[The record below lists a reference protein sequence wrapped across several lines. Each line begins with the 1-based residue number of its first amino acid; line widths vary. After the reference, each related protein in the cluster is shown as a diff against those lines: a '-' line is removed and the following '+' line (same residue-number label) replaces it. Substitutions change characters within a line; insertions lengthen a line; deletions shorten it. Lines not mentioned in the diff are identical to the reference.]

1 MNPYITMPQITRET
15 SSGFIKDTLQDE
27 MFQHRE
33 VLCIGEINTD
43 SVNSLII
50 QLHHLHRQS
59 PDSEITMYIN
69 SPGGEVTSGLALYDV
84 MQGISCSIRTV
95 CMGTA
100 ASMGALLF
108 LSGNQRDILP
118 HSKVMLHDP
127 LVSGGIGGS
136 ALEVERRAQQLM
148 QTREI
153 TARIIAKH
161 TGKTL
166 KKIYEVTKQDSYF
179 NAEEAVA
186 FGLADRI
193 ITEMR
198 GGI

>member
-1 MNPYITMPQITRET
+1 MIIYTPQITRET
-15 SSGFIKDTLQDE
+15 SSGFIKDTLQEE
-27 MFQHRE
+27 MFQYRE

-59 PDSEITMYIN
+59 PDGKITMYIN

-84 MQGISCSIRTV
+84 MQGLPCPIRTV

-153 TARIIAKH
+153 TASIIAKH
-161 TGKTL
+161 TGKML
-166 KKIYEVTKQDSYF
+166 KEIYKITAKDTYF
-179 NAEEAVA
+179 DAKAAVA

-193 ITEMR
+193 VTEMR

>member
-1 MNPYITMPQITRET
+1 MSIYIPQITRET
-15 SSGFIKDTLQDE
+15 SSGFVKDTIQE
-27 MFQHRE
+27 SMFQNHRE
-33 VLCIGEINTD
+33 ILCVGEINAEHI
-43 SVNSLII
+43 NALIL
-50 QLHHLHRQS
+50 QMRYLHSQS
-59 PDSEITMYIN
+59 ADAEIVMYIN
-69 SPGGEVTSGLALYDV
+69 SPGGSVSDGLALYDI
-84 MQGISCSIRTV
+84 MQAISCPVRTV